1 MSAVL
6 DADQQYVFYEEERY
20 LGCSWFADGATTP
33 VVKAAD
39 IGLSHIRSMLAFP
52 RPDVL
57 PAHVRDEEAV
67 REAESGWWAQDMA
80 RRDRRLAWW
89 REARFGCFVHWGVYA
104 LAGGVYKGRTRSGTH
119 TFAGGP
125 PRLLRLTIAHSG
137 SVSRGAYGHMRY
149 GGRDGHDRRRTVVR
163 RT

>member
-1 MSAVL
+1 MNFLFSDGSTVRYESCETCDIRVGELVSAVL

-20 LGCSWFADGATTP
+20 LGCSCFADGAITP

-52 RPDVL
+52 HPDVL
-57 PAHVRDEEAV
+57 PARVRDEAAV

-104 LAGGVYKGRTRSGTH
+104 LAGGVYKGRTRSGM
-119 TFAGGP
+119 P
-125 PRLLRLTIAHSG
+125 
-137 SVSRGAYGHMRY
+137 
-149 GGRDGHDRRRTVVR
+149 
-163 RT
+163 